1 MPATIRAFLEADVT
15 CYHCGYVSGV
25 ARKDRGAPNPA
36 TTYLARGADSEVM
49 ITNRTSLRCA
59 RCNGPTFFDEFQSR
73 QIVVTDGL
81 FDDLPRRGRPPKRLV
96 EQRRA
101 QQASQAEQE
110 QQRGAA

>member
-15 CYHCGYVSGV
+15 CYHCGSVSGV
-25 ARKDRGAPNPA
+25 ARKDTTAPNA
-36 TTYLARGADSEVM
+36 TISYLARGSDAEV
-49 ITNRTSLRCA
+49 TLSSRTTLRCT

-81 FDDLPRRGRPPKRLV
+81 FDDQPRRGRPPKRLV

-101 QQASQAEQE
+101 QQALQE